1 MPHTY
6 RRSEKVSL
14 VIAVAGLVTFLLVA
28 MSVAPT
34 AGSSRQG
41 TQNRQ
46 GLPELEV
53 RPLALDSGVSRQAP
67 EPHGETL
74 HTDW

>member
-14 VIAVAGLVTFLLVA
+14 LIAVAGLVTFLLVA
-28 MSVAPT
+28 ISVAHT
-34 AGSSRQG
+34 GGSSRQG
-41 TQNRQ
+41 TQDP
-46 GLPELEV
+46 PELEA
-53 RPLALDSGVSRQAP
+53 RPLALDAEVPRPAP
-67 EPHGETL
+67 ELHGESL